1 MKNSTQYTNTF
12 IMSIPFLLALYG
24 SGGDIIPIK
33 KINCLNNSTYIGS
46 NYTMLPMQQ
55 FTSID
60 NQLYESILNFA
71 ENIITNSQDIDADLA
86 KILND
91 NIMDLLA

>member
-12 IMSIPFLLALYG
+12 MFIIPLLATIYVN
-24 SGGDIIPIK
+24 SENIDSTK
-33 KINCLNNSTYIGS
+33 KINHLNNSAYMNS

-55 FTSID
+55 VTSID